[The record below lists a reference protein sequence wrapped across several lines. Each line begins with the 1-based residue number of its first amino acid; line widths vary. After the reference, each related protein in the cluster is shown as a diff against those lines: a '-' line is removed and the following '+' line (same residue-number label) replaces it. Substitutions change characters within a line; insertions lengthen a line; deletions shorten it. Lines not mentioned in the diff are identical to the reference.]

1 MTVREGHWQYRDW
14 TLRLF
19 GTRNTYPV
27 HVVYSRVRWIST
39 GHGPQT
45 WPWWRLISW
54 KLYQLDFG
62 RNSASSGSRVWFY
75 TRWGCWH
82 VDFIV
87 DRRPKQ

>member
-1 MTVREGHWQYRDW
+1 MTVREGHWQYRDL

-27 HVVYSRVRWIST
+27 QIIYSRVRWSST

-54 KLYQLDFG
+54 PILL
-62 RNSASSGSRVWFY
+62 
-75 TRWGCWH
+75 
-82 VDFIV
+82 
-87 DRRPKQ
+87 